1 MATVKTPARAL
12 LPGDI
17 VRDPFQG
24 AQGHLLDRAVV
35 LAVAFADPGPVGLQL
50 GRLGPI
56 PKHLDRVATVSWH
69 PEHHV
74 EVEREPDGFRRQV
87 ALGLLQDVERLAA
100 GGHVAHVR
108 LVHDEI
114 QVSSADVHVSVARAL
129 EETRVRAWHAMV
141 EERGEL
147 AERLCAALLEHDA
160 GGVTLNTW
168 GDIRRTVAKFEAGRV
183 PAAPVTEPY
192 SVQPTRCACHPET
205 CACKPWTL
213 KQGGAT
219 VTTFQNRDA
228 AIETARRLNAS

>member
-1 MATVKTPARAL
+1 MPTVKTPARAL

-74 EVEREPDGFRRQV
+74 EVEFPGRNADEFRHQV
-87 ALGLLQDVERLAA
+87 ALGLLGDVERLAA
-100 GGHVAHVR
+100 GGHAAHVR

-114 QVSSADVHVSVARAL
+114 QVSSADVHASVARAL

-141 EERGEL
+141 DERDRLREERDNL
-147 AERLCAALLEHDA
+147 AAELLELRNH
-160 GGVTLNTW
+160 
-168 GDIRRTVAKFEAGRV
+168 
-183 PAAPVTEPY
+183 AA
-192 SVQPTRCACHPET
+192 
-205 CACKPWTL
+205 
-213 KQGGAT
+213 
-219 VTTFQNRDA
+219 
-228 AIETARRLNAS
+228 